1 MLAIVQSVA
10 AQTFLN
16 HSDFNKD
23 WRYRPITVENGGQA
37 PGVFSADAEAAGS
50 KKKKRPEGR
59 PIYCSYSVNRQ
70 AGQGKD
76 FCEFIA
82 DQEDSIKVVVCLNAN
97 SHFEKQM
104 RCEFVPIPK
113 TYLTRLWNLLDELE
127 PWKFDGYEETEEPE
141 APIYRI
147 FMEYSDGRECNAR
160 WSTFKPKPEV
170 VKAYRAIEKFFSQ
183 WRNQF

>member
-1 MLAIVQSVA
+1 MKLFKILILLITMTMTGIQANAESTGKV
-10 AQTFLN
+10 
-16 HSDFNKD
+16 KKE
-23 WRYRPITVENGGQA
+23 RP
-37 PGVFSADAEAAGS
+37 
-50 KKKKRPEGR
+50 KGR

-97 SHFEKQM
+97 SDFEKQM
-104 RCEFVPIPK
+104 RCEFIPIPK
-113 TYLTRLWNLLDELE
+113 SKLTKLWNLLDELE
-127 PWKFDGYEETEEPE
+127 PWDFEGYEQMSEEDG

-147 FMEYSDGRECNAR
+147 FMEYSDGREFNAR
-160 WSTFKPKPEV
+160 WSISNPKSNV
-170 VKAYRAIEKFFSQ
+170 VKAYHAIMNFFSE

>member
-1 MLAIVQSVA
+1 MKILKILVILIAMTIA
-10 AQTFLN
+10 GIPAN
-16 HSDFNKD
+16 
-23 WRYRPITVENGGQA
+23 
-37 PGVFSADAEAAGS
+37 AEVM

-59 PIYCSYSVNRQ
+59 PIYCSYSETRP

-104 RCEFVPIPK
+104 RCEFIPIPK
-113 TYLTRLWNLLDELE
+113 SKLTKLWNLLDELE
-127 PWKFDGYEETEEPE
+127 PWKFDGYEEMGEEDGQE
-141 APIYRI
+141 DGAPIYRI

-160 WSTFKPKPEV
+160 WSIRNPKSDV
-170 VKAYRAIEKFFSQ
+170 VKAYQAIMQFFSE